1 MVRVRYAPSPT
12 GPLHMGGVRT
22 ALFNYLFARKNQ
34 GTMILRIE
42 DTDQGRFVPG
52 AEEYIMESLAWCG
65 IEIDEGIKEGGKFGP
80 YRQSDRKAIYRQYS
94 DQLIESGWAYYAFDT
109 PEELDRIRQEGMK
122 AEGQE
127 GKEKEE
133 KSERQAFAYDTVT
146 RMSLRNSLTLPAEEV
161 RSLLASG
168 ASFVVRFKMPEN
180 HEIIMQDII
189 RGEVRVSTTTIDD
202 KVLFKSDGMPTY
214 HLANVVDDHLME
226 ITHVIRGEEWLPSLP
241 LHVMLYKAFGWTDT
255 MPQFAHLPLILK
267 PSGNG
272 KLSKRDGDKLGFPVF
287 PINWNNPETNEVYS
301 GYREAGYFDDAFVNI
316 LALLG
321 WNDGTDK
328 EIYSMDELIEAFS
341 LERVGK
347 SGSRFDPEKAKWFN
361 HQYMLLKSNEEIA
374 ERFLDELS
382 TLDKGPRFRED
393 DRKGLGTEEDD
404 KNDSTMPEEEWDRVV
419 KIVSLVKERAEFVKD
434 IWSQAWFFFEAPTTY
449 DQAVIKKR
457 WTPEMPAILKEIINL
472 LSPFFVIPAEAG
484 TLSLTTELEESEPL
498 IATEYEKLI
507 KDYITSNSL
516 NMGSVMNILRLCL
529 VGSSMGPGVFD
540 IMELLG
546 PDEVVARIER
556 AAEVIS

>member
-1 MVRVRYAPSPT
+1 MVRVRFAPSPT

-22 ALFNYLFARKNQ
+22 ALFNYLFARKHQ

-65 IEIDEGIKEGGKFGP
+65 IEIDEGIKEGGKYGP
-80 YRQSDRKAIYRQYS
+80 YRQSDRKAIYKQYA
-94 DQLIESGWAYYAFDT
+94 DQLIESGWAYYSFDSA
-109 PEELDRIRQEGMK
+109 EDLDAIR
-122 AEGQE
+122 
-127 GKEKEE
+127 KEYESRKETF
-133 KSERQAFAYDTVT
+133 SYDTQT
-146 RMSLRNSLTLPAEEV
+146 RKTLRNSITLSADEV
-161 RSLLASG
+161 NHLLNSG
-168 ASFVVRFKMPEN
+168 LHYVIRFRMPEN
-180 HEIIMQDII
+180 HEIVMQDLI
-189 RGEVRVSTTTIDD
+189 RGEVRVNTATIDD

-214 HLANVVDDHLME
+214 HLANVVDDHLMQ
-226 ITHVIRGEEWLPSLP
+226 ISHVIRGEEWLPSLP
-241 LHVMLYKAFGWTDT
+241 LHVMLYQAFGWTDT

-301 GYREAGYFDDAFVNI
+301 GYREAGYFNDAFVNI

-328 EIYSMDELIEAFS
+328 EIYSMDELTEAFT

-374 ERFLDELS
+374 EEFIKAYSAKLKNQAAVE
-382 TLDKGPRFRED
+382 E
-393 DRKGLGTEEDD
+393 TEP
-404 KNDSTMPEEEWDRVV
+404 NDQLAEKEPLQLTEQEWDRVV
-419 KIVSLVKERAEFVKD
+419 KIISLVKERAQFVKD
-434 IWSQAWFFFEAPTTY
+434 LWSQAWFFFEAPTAY
-449 DQAVIKKR
+449 DESVIKKR
-457 WTPEMPAILKEIINL
+457 WSPDMTKILKDITL
-472 LSPFFVIPAEAG
+472 LIEPYLHTDPDEFSLDPADY
-484 TLSLTTELEESEPL
+484 ESM
-498 IATEYEKLI
+498 I
-507 KDYITSNSL
+507 KTHISSNGL
-516 NMGSVMNILRLCL
+516 NMGNVMNVLRLCL

-540 IMELLG
+540 IMAIIG
-546 PDEVVARIER
+546 PAAVISRIEK
-556 AAEVIS
+556 AVQTIS